1 MSADLEATLKKHPS
15 RILQLANKES
25 LIEASRLRENAD
37 AAFSLNFA
45 NVVKLSEDQAPEC
58 GEPEG

>member
-1 MSADLEATLKKHPS
+1 MSADLEAMLKKHPS

-25 LIEASRLRENAD
+25 LTEASRLRENAD

-45 NVVKLSEDQAPEC
+45 SVVKLSEDQAPERD
-58 GEPEG
+58 EPEG